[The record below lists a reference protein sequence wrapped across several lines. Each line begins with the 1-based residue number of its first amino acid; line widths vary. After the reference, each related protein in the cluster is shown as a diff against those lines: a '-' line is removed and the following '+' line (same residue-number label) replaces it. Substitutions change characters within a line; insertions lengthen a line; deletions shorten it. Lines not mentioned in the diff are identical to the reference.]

1 MDRALRE
8 LNGEIDLATQRL
20 LDDARTLTDPDL
32 QVPSLLPGW
41 TRGYVLAHLARGAD
55 LMRNLLASVR
65 TGQYGVASGDLADA
79 AAATERAAGL
89 RAADL
94 AAGLADAAMSLRA
107 VIQRLPDDN
116 WHVPL
121 TVPGL
126 APFPAREVLT
136 RRLTEVELHHC
147 DLATGY
153 GPPSWSASFTDME
166 LPEPLSTQRR
176 DRLERG
182 FVAAGPRQAPRPIPA
197 YQPGQRLPGSWIG
210 SGARKPE

>member
-1 MDRALRE
+1 MDAALRE

-20 LDDARTLTDPDL
+20 IDDARTLTDPDL

-41 TRGYVLAHLARGAD
+41 SRGYVLAHLARGAD

-65 TGQYGVASGDLADA
+65 TGQYGLSAGDMADVAP
-79 AAATERAAGL
+79 ATERAAAQ

-94 AAGLADAAMSLRA
+94 ATDLADSAMSLRA
-107 VIQRLPDDN
+107 LIQRLPDDN
-116 WHVPL
+116 WPVL
-121 TVPGL
+121 LKVPGL
-126 APFPAREVLT
+126 APFPASEVLT
-136 RRLTEVELHHC
+136 RRLVEVELHHC

-153 GPPSWSASFTDME
+153 GPSSWSAVLASRE
-166 LPEPLSTQRR
+166 LPEPLRTQRA

-182 FVAAGPRQAPRPIPA
+182 AVAAGPRTAPRPTPP

-210 SGARKPE
+210 AGKGKPE

>member
-1 MDRALRE
+1 MDTALRE

-20 LDDARTLTDPDL
+20 IDDARTLTDPDL

-41 TRGYVLAHLARGAD
+41 TRAYVLAHLARGAD
-55 LMRNLLASVR
+55 VMRNLLASVR
-65 TGQYGVASGDLADA
+65 TGQYGVSSGDLADVA
-79 AAATERAAGL
+79 GATERAAALG
-89 RAADL
+89 AADL
-94 AAGLADAAMSLRA
+94 ATDLANSAMSLRA
-107 VIQRLPDDN
+107 VIQRLPDEN
-116 WHVPL
+116 WPVLL

-136 RRLTEVELHHC
+136 RRLVEVELHHC

-153 GPPSWSASFTDME
+153 GPSSWSATFTALE
-166 LPEPLSTQRR
+166 LPEPLRTQRE

-182 FVAAGPRQAPRPIPA
+182 SVAAGLRQSRRPTAP

-210 SGARKPE
+210 PGARKPE